1 MNNITVNDVLDQ
13 TPPGAAVPLVVNFNG
28 KDVPFIF
35 IKDYKDLLDYISQEV
50 DIRIK
55 TAYIENKKV
64 TILLILIK
72 IGEVEESIYDMW
84 FDYGNK
90 VQRDFLQKL
99 LHEEEI
105 VLDVRDETN
114 ERLCCL
120 SINNELV
127 LPIEEYV
134 HRVNKIKLA
143 KGETDGNVIFLQNV
157 EKYNYWNEDDVAD
170 LLENVFMDYEDLEEL
185 WDNF

>member
-1 MNNITVNDVLDQ
+1 
-13 TPPGAAVPLVVNFNG
+13 
-28 KDVPFIF
+28 
-35 IKDYKDLLDYISQEV
+35 
-50 DIRIK
+50 
-55 TAYIENKKV
+55 
-64 TILLILIK
+64 
-72 IGEVEESIYDMW
+72 MW

-120 SINNELV
+120 SINNELI

-134 HRVNKIKLA
+134 HRVNKIKLV